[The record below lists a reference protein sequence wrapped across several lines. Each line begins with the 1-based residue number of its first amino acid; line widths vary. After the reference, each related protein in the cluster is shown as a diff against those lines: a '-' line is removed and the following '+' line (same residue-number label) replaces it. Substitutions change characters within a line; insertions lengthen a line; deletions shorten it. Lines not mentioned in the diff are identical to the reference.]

1 MKLEDVMKLLSSFKE
16 KAPKRIG
23 KNMEHTTLESYEK
36 EKTRLLAGGSIERAE
51 SLLRGELILKKFNS
65 VRIDEPDW
73 GIDPFSDRNWLWRYH
88 QLEFLPDL
96 LKAYNQSS
104 DPKFLEESCRWIN
117 SWIDANYL
125 NTPQSVMAW
134 HDHATALRLQHL
146 ILFQQT
152 AGEWLTDDI
161 VPQLEFVLANHCRIL
176 ADPSFY
182 RFSENTNHGF
192 DQMLILLIS
201 ANLLIGFEESNE
213 WGKLASERLVNEIQ
227 FAFSD
232 GGIHVENSPAYHQ
245 YMMIRVI
252 RARDTLKSLGVEVD
266 LNFDKILSKGVE
278 FLAWITQPNGKI
290 PTIGDSVSIPTL
302 INLGNLVDCPSSEY
316 LRYVCSG
323 GQLGSPPLNEHFF
336 FLDDG
341 WAVFRSQFSKS
352 SEFKTSIQLIM
363 KSAFFSNWHRHDD
376 DTSITLHAFGRRWF
390 IDTGMYN
397 YYEKEEKRI
406 FVRSVL
412 GHNMMILDGVKVTR
426 NSKEGRKNTRMWQSD
441 DEGKIVCA
449 STDIFEGYRL
459 QRSVEKVSEMV
470 YRITDSYSL
479 LEGSSELDDV
489 WVQFHLP
496 LDIQASIKGDF
507 VELSDADGNII
518 QLIMNS
524 HKSRISIHSG
534 SYKGVIHS
542 WNSTQYGVG
551 EDSQV
556 IRFHLP
562 NNQLKSIIDVNLIR
576 GENDE

>member
-1 MKLEDVMKLLSSFKE
+1 MMKVENIMQLLSSFKE
-16 KAPKRIG
+16 NPPKNI
-23 KNMEHTTLESYEK
+23 KKKVEDSTLEFYEK
-36 EKTRLLAGGSIERAE
+36 EKHRMLSSGSIESAE
-51 SLLRGELILKKFNS
+51 SLLNGELILKKFNS
-65 VRIDEPDW
+65 VKVDEPDW

-88 QLEFLPDL
+88 QLEFIPDL
-96 LKAYNQSS
+96 LEAYNQSL

-125 NTPQSVMAW
+125 NTPQSIMAW
-134 HDHATALRLQHL
+134 HDHVTALRLEHL
-146 ILFQQT
+146 ILFKQT

-161 VPQLEFVLANHCRIL
+161 IPHLELVLANHCRIL
-176 ADPSFY
+176 TDPDFY
-182 RFSENTNHGF
+182 MEHTNHGF

-201 ANLLIGFEESNE
+201 ANLLVGFEEAKE
-213 WGKLASERLVNEIQ
+213 WCKLASERLVNEIQ

-245 YMMIRVI
+245 SMMVGVI
-252 RARDTLKSLGVEVD
+252 RARDTLKSLSIEVD
-266 LNFDKILSKGVE
+266 LNFDKMLSKGVE
-278 FLAWITQPNGKI
+278 FLSWITQPNGKI
-290 PTIGDSVSIPTL
+290 PTIGDSVSVPTL
-302 INLGNLVDCPSSEY
+302 INLGDLVDCPSSKY
-316 LRYVCSG
+316 LRYVCSEG
-323 GQLGSPPLNEHFF
+323 ELGSPPPNDYFF

-341 WAVFRSQFSKS
+341 WAVFRSQFTKPTD
-352 SEFKTSIQLIM
+352 FGTSIQLIM
-363 KSAFFSNWHRHDD
+363 KSSFFSNWHRHDD
-376 DTSITLHAFGRRWF
+376 DTSVTLHAFGRRWF

-397 YYEKEEKRI
+397 YHEKEKKRV
-406 FVRSVL
+406 FVRSAL

-426 NSKEGRKNTRMWQSD
+426 NSGEGRKNTHMWQSD
-441 DEGKIVCA
+441 EDGKKVYA

-479 LEGSSELDDV
+479 LEEGKQLDGV

-496 LDIQASIKGDF
+496 LDIQASVKGDF
-507 VELSDADGNII
+507 VELSDPDGNII

-524 HKSRISIHSG
+524 PKSRISFHSG
-534 SYKGVIHS
+534 TYKGAIHS

-562 NNQLKSIIDVNLIR
+562 NNQLESIIDVNLIR
-576 GENDE
+576 SENDE